1 MRKRI
6 GIITAVFLFVFTVAG
21 VKYISAFPV
30 IPKPEGEGA
39 LSWDI
44 RLGSPYVLKGG
55 EREMLLNIKLE
66 GKEAVLGERTPVN
79 LVLVIDR
86 SGSMSDKG
94 KMEYAKES
102 ARRIIG
108 LLGKDDR
115 LGIVAYSTGVE
126 VLLPARKMADK
137 EAALSVIDS
146 LYPTDSTNLSGG
158 LTAGIGQLKSLP
170 RDKSV
175 NRVILLSD
183 GLANEG
189 ITDPAELGRIAS
201 RASEGGIHI
210 TAMGLGADYDENLMM
225 GIAEHGAGNYYFIES
240 PNQLAGI
247 FEKEFG
253 QMAAAVARDTVIKLA
268 LAPGVRIDEVYG
280 YEYSVKDGSA
290 EIKLGDFFG
299 GQERDILVRLTVP
312 AGTDGK
318 KDLVSASLSY
328 GDLLKQGA
336 PVYVTKTLA
345 YEVTSDAAKVTASE
359 DKSVRSRWVSVDTA
373 SVYRQA
379 ALVYESGD
387 ADSAR
392 SYLEDAYDR
401 IVELNKSPYG
411 NTRTVKQEQELKD
424 AVQQMAAP
432 PAPSSEEG
440 RVMIKG
446 QKAGAREAQ
455 K

>member
-1 MRKRI
+1 MKKRI
-6 GIITAVFLFVFTVAG
+6 VALTALLMLLFTSG
-21 VKYISAFPV
+21 VKHIFAFPV

-66 GKEAVLGERTPVN
+66 GKEAVLSERTPVN
-79 LVLVIDR
+79 LVLVVDR
-86 SGSMSDKG
+86 SGSMGDRG

-102 ARRIIG
+102 ARRIVG
-108 LLGKDDR
+108 LLGKEDR
-115 LGIVAYSTGVE
+115 LAIVAYSTDVE
-126 VLLPARKMADK
+126 VLLPARKIAER

-170 RDKSV
+170 RDKYV

-201 RASEGGIHI
+201 RASEGGIHV
-210 TAMGLGADYDENLMM
+210 TTMGLGADYDENLMM

-240 PNQLAGI
+240 PNQLTGI

-253 QMAAAVARDTVIKLA
+253 QMSAAVARDTVIKLA

-280 YEYSVKDGSA
+280 YEYTAKDGAA

-312 AGTDGK
+312 ADTNGK
-318 KDLVSASLSY
+318 RELVSAALSY

-336 PVYVTKTLA
+336 PVSVRKTLA
-345 YEVTSDAAKVTASE
+345 YEVTSDAGKVTASE

-373 SVYRQA
+373 SVLRKA
-379 ALVYESGD
+379 TMAYEGGD
-387 ADSAR
+387 ADGAR
-392 SYLEDAYDR
+392 SYLGEAYDR
-401 IVELNKSPYG
+401 IVELNNSPYG
-411 NTRTVKQEQELKD
+411 NSRTMKQEQELKD

>member
-1 MRKRI
+1 MRRRI
-6 GIITAVFLFVFTVAG
+6 AIISAFLFAFVMAG
-21 VKYISAFPV
+21 VRYISAFPV

-66 GKEAVLGERTPVN
+66 GKEAVLSERTPVN

-86 SGSMSDKG
+86 SGSMSDRG

-115 LGIVAYSTGVE
+115 LAIVAYSTGVE
-126 VLLPARKMADK
+126 VLLPARKIADK

-146 LYPTDSTNLSGG
+146 LYPTHSTNLSGG
-158 LTAGIGQLKSLP
+158 LTAGIEQLKSLP

-201 RASEGGIHI
+201 RASEGGIHV
-210 TAMGLGADYDENLMM
+210 TTMGLGADYDENLMM

-280 YEYSVKDGSA
+280 YEYSVKDGAA

-299 GQERDILVRLTVP
+299 GQQRDILVRLTVP

-328 GDLLKQGA
+328 GDLLRQGA
-336 PVYVTKTLA
+336 PVSVTRTLA

-373 SVYRQA
+373 SVFRKATQA
-379 ALVYESGD
+379 YESGD
-387 ADSAR
+387 ADGAR

-401 IVELNKSPYG
+401 IVELNNSPYG
-411 NTRTVKQEQELKD
+411 NPRTMKQEQELKD
-424 AVQQMAAP
+424 AVHQMAAP

-440 RVMIKG
+440 KVMIKG

>member
-1 MRKRI
+1 MRRHV
-6 GIITAVFLFVFTVAG
+6 GIITAIFLFVFTAAG
-21 VKYISAFPV
+21 VRYISAFPV

-39 LSWDI
+39 LTWDI

-66 GKEAVLGERTPVN
+66 GKEAVLSERTPVN

-86 SGSMSDKG
+86 SGSMSDRG

-115 LGIVAYSTGVE
+115 LAIVAYSTGVE
-126 VLLPARKMADK
+126 VLLPAQKIADK

-158 LTAGIGQLKSLP
+158 LMAGIGQLKSLP
-170 RDKSV
+170 REKYV

-183 GLANEG
+183 GLVNEG
-189 ITDPAELGRIAS
+189 VTDPAELGRIAS
-201 RASEGGIHI
+201 RASEGGIHV
-210 TAMGLGADYDENLMM
+210 TTMGLGADYDENLMM

-253 QMAAAVARDTVIKLA
+253 RMAAAVARDTVIKLA

-280 YEYSVKDGSA
+280 YEYSVKDGA
-290 EIKLGDFFG
+290 AGIKLGDFFG
-299 GQERDILVRLTVP
+299 GQQRDILVRLTVP
-312 AGTDGK
+312 AGADGK
-318 KDLVSASLSY
+318 KDFVSASLSY
-328 GDLLKQGA
+328 GDLLRQGA
-336 PVYVTKTLA
+336 PVSVTRTLA
-345 YEVTSDAAKVTASE
+345 YEVTSDAAKVTAGE

-373 SVYRQA
+373 SVYRKA
-379 ALVYESGD
+379 ALAYEGGD
-387 ADSAR
+387 ADGAR
-392 SYLEDAYDR
+392 SYLEDAHDR
-401 IVELNKSPYG
+401 IVELNNSPYG
-411 NTRTVKQEQELKD
+411 NPRTVKQEQELKE
-424 AVQQMAAP
+424 AVHQMAAP

-440 RVMIKG
+440 KVMIKG

>member
-1 MRKRI
+1 MRRRI
-6 GIITAVFLFVFTVAG
+6 AIISAFLFAFVMAG
-21 VKYISAFPV
+21 VRYISAFPV
-30 IPKPEGEGA
+30 IPRPEGQGT
-39 LSWDI
+39 LSWDLK
-44 RLGSPYVLKGG
+44 LGSPYVLKGG

-66 GKEAVLGERTPVN
+66 GKEAVLSERTPVN
-79 LVLVIDR
+79 LALVIDR
-86 SGSMSDKG
+86 SGSMSDRG
-94 KMEYAKES
+94 KMEYAKEA
-102 ARRIIG
+102 ARRIVG

-115 LGIVAYSTGVE
+115 LTVVAYSTDAE
-126 VLLPARKMADK
+126 VLLPIRKIVDK
-137 EAALSVIDS
+137 ETALSVIDS

-158 LTAGIGQLKSLP
+158 LTTGIEQLKSLT
-170 RDKSV
+170 KEKHV

-201 RASEGGIHI
+201 RASEGGIHV

-225 GIAEHGAGNYYFIES
+225 GLAEHGAGNYYFIES

-280 YEYSVKDGSA
+280 YEYSVKDGAA

-336 PVYVTKTLA
+336 PVSTTRTLA
-345 YEVTSDAAKVTASE
+345 YEVTSDEAKVTAGE
-359 DKSVRSRWVSVDTA
+359 DRSVRSRLVSVDAA
-373 SVYRQA
+373 SVYQKA
-379 ALVYESGD
+379 AVAYESGD
-387 ADSAR
+387 ADGAR
-392 SYLEDAYDR
+392 SYLEDAYDS

-411 NTRTVKQEQELKD
+411 NSRTVKQEQELKE
-424 AVQQMAAP
+424 AVHQMAAP

-440 RVMIKG
+440 KVMIKG

>member
-1 MRKRI
+1 MKKRI
-6 GIITAVFLFVFTVAG
+6 VALTALLMLLFTSG
-21 VKYISAFPV
+21 VKYIFAFPV
-30 IPKPEGEGA
+30 IPKPGGEGA

-55 EREMLLNIKLE
+55 EREMLLNIKLR
-66 GKEAVLGERTPVN
+66 GKEAVLSERTPVN

-86 SGSMSDKG
+86 SGSMSDRG

-108 LLGKDDR
+108 LLGKEDR
-115 LGIVAYSTGVE
+115 LAIVAYSTDVE
-126 VLLPARKMADK
+126 VLLPARKVADR

-170 RDKSV
+170 RDKYV

-201 RASEGGIHI
+201 RASEGGIHV
-210 TAMGLGADYDENLMM
+210 TTMGLGADYDENLMT

-253 QMAAAVARDTVIKLA
+253 QMSAAVARDTVIKLA

-280 YEYSVKDGSA
+280 YEYSSKGAAA

-312 AGTDGK
+312 ADTNGK
-318 KDLVSASLSY
+318 RELVSASLSY

-336 PVYVTKTLA
+336 PVSLTKTLA
-345 YEVTSDAAKVTASE
+345 YEVTSDAGKVTASE

-373 SVYRQA
+373 SVFRKA
-379 ALVYESGD
+379 TMAYESGD
-387 ADSAR
+387 SDGAR
-392 SYLEDAYDR
+392 SYLESAYDR
-401 IVELNKSPYG
+401 IVELNNSPYG
-411 NTRTVKQEQELKD
+411 NSRTVKQEQELKD

>member
-1 MRKRI
+1 MRRRI
-6 GIITAVFLFVFTVAG
+6 AIISAFLFAFVMAG
-21 VKYISAFPV
+21 VRYISAFPV
-30 IPKPEGEGA
+30 IPRPEGQGT
-39 LSWDI
+39 LSWDLK
-44 RLGSPYVLKGG
+44 LGSPYVLKGG

-66 GKEAVLGERTPVN
+66 GKEAVLSERTPVN
-79 LVLVIDR
+79 LALVIDR
-86 SGSMSDKG
+86 SGSMSDRG
-94 KMEYAKES
+94 KMEYAKEA
-102 ARRIIG
+102 ARRIVG

-115 LGIVAYSTGVE
+115 LTVVAYSTDAE
-126 VLLPARKMADK
+126 VLLPTRKTTDK

-158 LTAGIGQLKSLP
+158 LTTGIEQLKSLT
-170 RDKSV
+170 KEKHV

-201 RASEGGIHI
+201 RASEGGIHV

-225 GIAEHGAGNYYFIES
+225 GLAEHGAGNYYFIES

-280 YEYSVKDGSA
+280 YEYSVKDGAA

-336 PVYVTKTLA
+336 PVSTTRTLA
-345 YEVTSDAAKVTASE
+345 YEVTSDEAKVTAGE
-359 DKSVRSRWVSVDTA
+359 DRSVRSRLVSVDAA
-373 SVYRQA
+373 SVYQKA
-379 ALVYESGD
+379 AVAYESGD
-387 ADSAR
+387 ADGAR
-392 SYLEDAYDR
+392 SYLEDAYDS

-411 NTRTVKQEQELKD
+411 NSRTVKQEQELKE
-424 AVQQMAAP
+424 AVHQMAAP

-440 RVMIKG
+440 KVMIKG